1 MMLSAQNA
9 TVTFNDEVLPEV
21 VGYEIAAAPTWVTGS
36 RWDRGTVTLQAIGL
50 SEPMEL
56 LSTLTRRLYQRPILT
71 IAHGSTQLF
80 SAMCYVRGVR
90 ITARTNDICRYTVTF
105 QIGPAV

>member
-1 MMLSAQNA
+1 MLSAQNA
-9 TVTFNDEVLPEV
+9 TVTFKGEVLPEV

-50 SEPMEL
+50 SDPMSL
-56 LSTLTRRLYQRPILT
+56 LSSSYARGTLT

-80 SAMCYVRGVR
+80 SAMCYVRAVR

-105 QIGPAV
+105 QIGPNIASL

>member
-50 SEPMEL
+50 SEPMGL
-56 LSTLTRRLYQRPILT
+56 LSASYRATLT

-80 SAMCYVRGVR
+80 SEICYVRGVR

-105 QIGPAV
+105 HIGPAV

>member
-9 TVTFNDEVLPEV
+9 TVTYNDEVLPEV
-21 VGYEIAAAPTWVTGS
+21 VGYEIAAAPSWVTGN
-36 RWDRGTVTLQAIGL
+36 RWDRGTVSLQAIGL
-50 SEPMEL
+50 SDPMSF
-56 LSTLTRRLYQRPILT
+56 LSRSYLRGTLT

-80 SAMCYVRGVR
+80 SAMCYVRAVR

-105 QIGPAV
+105 QIGPDVFTLL

>member
-1 MMLSAQNA
+1 MLSAQNA

-21 VGYEIAAAPTWVTGS
+21 VGYEIAAAPTWVTGN

-50 SEPMEL
+50 SEPMSL
-56 LSTLTRRLYQRPILT
+56 LSASYRATLT

-80 SAMCYVRGVR
+80 SAICYVRGVR

-105 QIGPAV
+105 QIGPETF

>member
-9 TVTFNDEVLPEV
+9 TVTYNDEVLPEV
-21 VGYEIAAAPTWVTGS
+21 VGYEIAAAPTWVTGN

-50 SEPMEL
+50 SEPLSL
-56 LSTLTRRLYQRPILT
+56 LNTAYRRSILT

-80 SAMCYVRGVR
+80 SARCFVRGVR

-105 QIGPAV
+105 QIGPAK

>member
-1 MMLSAQNA
+1 MLSAQNA
-9 TVTFNDEVLPEV
+9 TVTFADQVLPEV
-21 VGYEIAAAPTWVTGS
+21 VGYEIAAAPTWVTGN

-50 SEPMEL
+50 SEPMSL
-56 LSTLTRRLYQRPILT
+56 LSRSYNRGTLT

-105 QIGPAV
+105 QIGPDIASL